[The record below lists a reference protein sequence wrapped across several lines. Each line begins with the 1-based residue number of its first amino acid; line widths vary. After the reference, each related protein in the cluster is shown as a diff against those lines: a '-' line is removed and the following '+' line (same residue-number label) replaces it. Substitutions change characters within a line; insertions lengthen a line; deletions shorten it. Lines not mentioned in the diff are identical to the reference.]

1 MQDTTPRPLDA
12 EAPLYRDCVVRL
24 RHLDLLGRPIYVALN
39 ADGCELDR
47 MVAVDREHTEKV
59 LRRLWD
65 CVYSARESR
74 QLKLVNDDWPSG
86 PGPAGRP
93 PLRPEPPRRRS
104 VTTTR

>member
-1 MQDTTPRPLDA
+1 MRLLPKHLSVARGRMQDSTPKALDA

-59 LRRLWD
+59 LRRLWE
-65 CVYSARESR
+65 CVYTARERS
-74 QLKLVNDDWPSG
+74 
-86 PGPAGRP
+86 
-93 PLRPEPPRRRS
+93 PLRLVS
-104 VTTTR
+104 GD